1 MSNYTKLNP
10 TQKDVMVEFMAEHP
24 NLAKSKFSNFAQG
37 RAKSISLWE
46 ELSMQLNAVGPP
58 FKDWRKW
65 KKVFADLKY
74 QAKKKL
80 SHNKSGGGI
89 YTEKVITASEELIL
103 EAAGLKACDESDKSE
118 PACGNAPSAESYKH
132 SSDSGDSNFGD
143 REASSTHSGL
153 PGPSPSAFTST
164 RSETPRSDIQRRASG
179 SDEEMK
185 LLQTPPSDIQR
196 RASESDE
203 ELQLLQTQRSDIQR
217 RASESD
223 EELQLLQTQRSDI
236 QRRASGSDEEL
247 KLLQMNLK
255 SVADF
260 QRNMDAKID
269 KLLEMQ
275 EKLLAVQER
284 FLAIKEEK
292 HRIQQSSRETE
303 LEIKRLKLET
313 LAMVINN
320 LKSK

>member
-132 SSDSGDSNFGD
+132 GSDSGDSNFGD
-143 REASSTHSGL
+143 REASSTHSAL

-196 RASESDE
+196 RASESDD

-217 RASESD
+217 P
-223 EELQLLQTQRSDI
+223 
-236 QRRASGSDEEL
+236 ASGSDEEL

-269 KLLEMQ
+269 KLLETQ
-275 EKLLAVQER
+275 EKLLAVQQR